1 MHATNTACVDREE
14 MTLEALTN
22 LLIRKHPHA
31 YPVDDLFNTLCS
43 EDGFIPREFWKKY
56 VKFLG
61 DAYFNGMI
69 FKVYTITASV
79 NVS

>member
-1 MHATNTACVDREE
+1 